1 MLPIQAWNPKTFKI
15 QIIALIPISYFL
27 WISGRLEPK
36 FQNSN
41 NHGISNLS
49 FSLDLEPYA
58 PSYLQYPPSVPLP
71 HAHKDEIR

>member
-1 MLPIQAWNPKTFKI
+1 MQLT
-15 QIIALIPISYFL
+15 
-27 WISGRLEPK
+27 SGAHSNLSFSLDLEPK

-41 NHGISNLS
+41 NRDISNLS

-58 PSYLQYPPSVPLP
+58 PPYLQYPPSVPLP